1 MQKCQR
7 DAEKKRRQLGVVL
20 KDAAKNFVSDLTEVH
35 RGQRAKG

>member
-7 DAEKKRRQLGVVL
+7 DAEKKRRQLGVFL
-20 KDAAKNFVSDLTEVH
+20 KDAAKNLVSDLTEVH